1 MEEMEAEKDRTAKLK
16 IYQKAQSGSA
26 QKHPHLGRLRSAN

>member
-1 MEEMEAEKDRTAKLK
+1 MEAEKDRMPKLK

-26 QKHPHLGRLRSAN
+26 QNIPTWAD